1 MRKLVKRLSH
11 DGVLLGAVPFALIA
25 AAWFVAKLTVDY
37 FLYHNAGCGYAQQ
50 RPGKVPGRDLSDT
63 GHRFIHRS
71 IWAHG
76 ADVVQAAAS

>member
-25 AAWFVAKLTVDY
+25 GAWLIAKLTVDY
-37 FLYHNAGCGYAQQ
+37 FLYRNAGCGYALE
-50 RPGKVPGRDLSDT
+50 RPEKVSGQDRSDT

-76 ADVVQAAAS
+76 ADVIQAAAS